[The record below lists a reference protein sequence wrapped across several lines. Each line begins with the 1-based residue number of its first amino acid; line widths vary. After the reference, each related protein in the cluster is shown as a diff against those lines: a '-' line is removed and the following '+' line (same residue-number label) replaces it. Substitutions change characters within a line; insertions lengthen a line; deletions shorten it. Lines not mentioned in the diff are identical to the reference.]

1 MRRNVMFLAVAVS
14 VVCALTVSI
23 STEARAVG
31 SGAAV
36 VRDDGQCLTSDKTGS
51 AWLFSCTFQI
61 VTQPNGA
68 ITQYITGSVTP
79 GQDSS
84 PLPSRA
90 VTDVAGGPCL
100 AYGGVTYTYVVAGVV
115 TPSGHV
121 TLTCKS

>member
-1 MRRNVMFLAVAVS
+1 LVFLVVAVS
-14 VVCALTVSI
+14 VVCALAVSI
-23 STEARAVG
+23 STQARAG
-31 SGAAV
+31 GNGAAV
-36 VRDDGQCLTSDKTGS
+36 VRDDGLCLTSDNTGS
-51 AWLFSCTFQI
+51 SWLFSCKFQI

-68 ITQYITGSVTP
+68 ITQYITGSVPP
-79 GQDSS
+79 GENSS

-115 TPSGHV
+115 TPSGQV